1 MKNCKNMHKKI
12 IFAKIFIYLQVPALA
27 ERLVRCLLSSLFI
40 LPFDEKPGNNS
51 ENCSSFLKKSLYIEE
66 YKGNFSPTANLLLC
80 AVCMRGNYL
89 KHRSRLFCI
98 CVVKCNVCRKVC
110 SRFVKIVYILKNE
123 FQLIPVSI
131 F

>member
-66 YKGNFSPTANLLLC
+66 YKGNFSLTANLSLC

-89 KHRSRLFCI
+89 KRRSRSWCI
-98 CVVKCNVCRKVC
+98 RLLKKTNDFVYFAKQVCLTGKGYGKRR
-110 SRFVKIVYILKNE
+110 SRSE
-123 FQLIPVSI
+123 A
-131 F
+131 

>member
-1 MKNCKNMHKKI
+1 MHKKI

-66 YKGNFSPTANLLLC
+66 YKGNFSPTANLSLC
-80 AVCMRGNYL
+80 AVCMRGNFSKPWTNYVRCHKTFFEQGL
-89 KHRSRLFCI
+89 PFPININKTAHAS
-98 CVVKCNVCRKVC
+98 
-110 SRFVKIVYILKNE
+110 FVSVW
-123 FQLIPVSI
+123 
-131 F
+131 

>member
-1 MKNCKNMHKKI
+1 MHKKI

-66 YKGNFSPTANLLLC
+66 YKGNFSPTANLSLC
-80 AVCMRGNYL
+80 AVCMRGNFFKTPLTPLLYL
-89 KHRSRLFCI
+89 CGK
-98 CVVKCNVCRKVC
+98 NVM
-110 SRFVKIVYILKNE
+110 SAERFAAGL
-123 FQLIPVSI
+123 
-131 F
+131 